1 MSHVWAFLHLC
12 DCLNERLMKYKLLIL
27 LSALCL
33 LAQEAFSQVR
43 SERPKNPAKYQHEWR
58 FGIAGYPFMETLAY
72 SDWGYFDVMPD
83 RNNVDNLYKDYH
95 GPRKMIGLI
104 SAEYSYNRNKH
115 LTFAVGGY
123 ASTVWENTYNYLD
136 ERVGTNM
143 GFNLSIMPTVRWK
156 YYVREKF
163 SMYGDFGFGV
173 SVGYFEE
180 WNLWPTFHFVPLGL
194 TFGDKVYGFV
204 EYGAGLLYIGGAAGI
219 GYRF

>member
-33 LAQEAFSQVR
+33 FAQEASAQPQEEMR
-43 SERPKNPAKYQHEWR
+43 KEPPKYKHEWR

-136 ERVGTNM
+136 ERAGTNM

-156 YYVREKF
+156 YFVRE
-163 SMYGDFGFGV
+163 SSACTEILDLA
-173 SVGYFEE
+173 SV
-180 WNLWPTFHFVPLGL
+180 
-194 TFGDKVYGFV
+194 
-204 EYGAGLLYIGGAAGI
+204 
-219 GYRF
+219 